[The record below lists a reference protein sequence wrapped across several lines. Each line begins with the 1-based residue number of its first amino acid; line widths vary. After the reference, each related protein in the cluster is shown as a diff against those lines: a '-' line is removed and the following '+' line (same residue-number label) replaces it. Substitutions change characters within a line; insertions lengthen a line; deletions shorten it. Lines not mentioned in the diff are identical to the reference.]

1 MPHLTPQELWAAL
14 VAALLAPSPL
24 IAIVKGCVTL
34 MDLITKIRTFLA
46 AVPWLTSEALDLI
59 LVGVAL
65 AESSEAD
72 LKADLAKAVTDSPL
86 PQDVK
91 DFLLKDSIL
100 GAVTHAL
107 VGLVA
112 KAQAPAEAP
121 PAIPPQAEPAA
132 P

>member
-1 MPHLTPQELWAAL
+1 
-14 VAALLAPSPL
+14 
-24 IAIVKGCVTL
+24 